1 MELDYDEEE
10 ERDSPTNN
18 PNATMAAMNLAAQL
32 LASNKD
38 QSSNG
43 DWPSG
48 TDGSVAM
55 AVEGKFPEG
64 AVRRAA
70 EKAARSFQSTQ
81 PKVSFELWR
90 FCANFLA
97 D

>member
-1 MELDYDEEE
+1 
-10 ERDSPTNN
+10 
-18 PNATMAAMNLAAQL
+18 MAAMNLAAQL
-32 LASNKD
+32 L
-38 QSSNG
+38 SSNQAKEQQSNNSS

-48 TDGSVAM
+48 TDGSAAM

-81 PKVSFELWR
+81 PKVINLIHLLGKQIECQTLHKQPGFVVDAEKV
-90 FCANFLA
+90 
-97 D
+97 